1 MSRESVF
8 ESMGTGFSSLDIL
21 QEPEV
26 HEDQLKQRDLKY
38 LETF

>member
-8 ESMGTGFSSLDIL
+8 DNMGNGFFSLDIL

-26 HEDQLKQRDLKY
+26 HEDQLKK
-38 LETF
+38 